1 MPEHLK
7 VPEQSMGDD
16 CTSSQGAHQISKPVG
31 QSDVASEVLSAAG
44 IDLSTD
50 DSHLPCLTIRM
61 WTIGIFFTLLG
72 CGLNTLYTL
81 RFPSISLTQSA
92 VQFLAFPIGK
102 AWELAMPDWTLPILR
117 WRLNPGRFNKKENIL
132 IYIMANLSFLT
143 RLSADVLTEQRI
155 FFGYKTGWG
164 FEMLIT
170 LATILF
176 GFSIAGI
183 CKTVVV
189 DPPAMVYPGVFANTA
204 LNDVLHGGKQRQ
216 EDSKP
221 LWCSSRYSF
230 FVVAFAASF
239 CWYWFPDFIFPAL
252 GYFTFVCWAAPK
264 NNVVNQLFGMKN
276 GLGLLPVTFDWS
288 QIAYIGSPLV
298 VPTWAISNVLAAL
311 VIWVYIVS
319 PALYYTNTWNSAY
332 LPIQS
337 NSVFDN
343 TGRTYNV
350 SRIINKQ
357 DEYQLDPVKYANYS
371 PIYLPVTYAL
381 NQFGLAF
388 ATVLSLFVWIALEKR
403 DQVFHGLRS
412 GWRSIRMTLEHSPM
426 QIERGQPLACPPA
439 PTWWYWIT
447 ALISI
452 TLAIFS
458 CEYWKVQLP
467 WYGVLLAFAISTVFF
482 IPLCIIYGTT
492 NLRINIDIFCRII
505 AGYIWEGRVL
515 ANVWFFNLGY
525 ISGIKAL
532 QFSQDFKLGYYCGI
546 PPRDLF
552 TVQLTALCIATLSQV
567 GVLNW
572 ALTNIKDVCTANAPN
587 GFTCPFSRT
596 HFNTSTIWGT
606 VGPRRFFSPDATYH
620 SLLYFFVLGLAL
632 PVLVYLLKRRY
643 PASFWK
649 HVHVPLLLGG
659 LNYLPPASGTNY
671 GSWAA
676 VGLVVGVYV
685 KRRHPAWWKQ
695 HNFVL
700 SAALDS
706 SVAIAAVI
714 IFFAVFWTSA
724 ADKLAW
730 WGTEVYKETCDWKAC
745 PYKTVAK
752 GQTFGH

>member
-1 MPEHLK
+1 MKIELNWS
-7 VPEQSMGDD
+7 V
-16 CTSSQGAHQISKPVG
+16 SKPVVH
-31 QSDVASEVLSAAG
+31 SDVASEVLSAAG

-50 DSHLPCLTIRM
+50 DPDLPCLTLRM

-92 VQFLAFPIGK
+92 VQFLAFPMGK
-102 AWELAMPDWTLPILR
+102 AWEMTIPDWTIPIVG
-117 WRLNPGRFNKKENIL
+117 WKLNPGRFNKKENIL

-183 CKTVVV
+183 CKTIVV
-189 DPPAMVYPGVFANTA
+189 DPPAMAYPGVFANTA
-204 LNDVLHGGKQRQ
+204 LNSALHGGKEQG
-216 EDSKP
+216 ESKNV
-221 LWCSSRYSF
+221 WRTSRYTF
-230 FVVAFAASF
+230 FVMAFAASF

-252 GYFTFVCWAAPK
+252 GYFTFLCWAAPK
-264 NNVVNQLFGMKN
+264 NTVVNQLFGMKN
-276 GLGLLPVTFDWS
+276 GLGLLPITFDWS

-298 VPTWAISNVLAAL
+298 VPTWAIANVFAAL
-311 VIWVYIVS
+311 IVWVYIVS

-343 TGRTYNV
+343 TGHTYNV

-357 DEYQLDPVKYANYS
+357 DGYRINLVKYADYS
-371 PIYLPVTYAL
+371 TIYLPVTYAL

-388 ATVLSLFVWIALEKR
+388 ATVLSLFVWVVLEER
-403 DQVFHGLRS
+403 DQVLHGLRS
-412 GWRSIRMTLEHSPM
+412 GWRSIRMTLDQSPKYP
-426 QIERGQPLACPPA
+426 ERGQPIAYPST

-447 ALISI
+447 AIISI
-452 TLAIFS
+452 ALAIFC

-482 IPLCIIYGTT
+482 VPLCIIYGTT

-532 QFSQDFKLGYYCGI
+532 QFSQDFKLGYYCGVHS
-546 PPRDLF
+546 PPF
-552 TVQLTALCIATLSQV
+552 CSTAPFQLTHAADPPTRPLHRPAGSPLHRDPRPGRRPQL
-567 GVLNW
+567 GPHAHQKRLRRRRPQR
-572 ALTNIKDVCTANAPN
+572 LHLPLLANPLQHQHHL
-587 GFTCPFSRT
+587 GRR
-596 HFNTSTIWGT
+596 GT
-606 VGPRRFFSPDATYH
+606 T
-620 SLLYFFVLGLAL
+620 
-632 PVLVYLLKRRY
+632 
-643 PASFWK
+643 
-649 HVHVPLLLGG
+649 PLLLPGRDVPQPPLLLHPRPSPPG
-659 LNYLPPASGTNY
+659 AGVPPQAPLPDE
-671 GSWAA
+671 
-676 VGLVVGVYV
+676 L
-685 KRRHPAWWKQ
+685 
-695 HNFVL
+695 L
-700 SAALDS
+700 
-706 SVAIAAVI
+706 
-714 IFFAVFWTSA
+714 
-724 ADKLAW
+724 
-730 WGTEVYKETCDWKAC
+730 ETCPRAAAAGRPQLPAPRVGDELRELGRRRAGVWRLHQAQTC
-745 PYKTVAK
+745 RVVAAAHVRAER
-752 GQTFGH
+752 GAG